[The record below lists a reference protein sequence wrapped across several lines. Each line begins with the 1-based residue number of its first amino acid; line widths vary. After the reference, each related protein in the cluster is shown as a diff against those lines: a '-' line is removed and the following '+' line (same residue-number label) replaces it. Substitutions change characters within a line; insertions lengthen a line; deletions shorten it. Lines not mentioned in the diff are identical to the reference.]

1 MTSEEL
7 QNLGIM
13 QPSFW
18 SQSSPIIDFKTLKLE
33 DVLDVY
39 ANIKK

>member
-7 QNLGIM
+7 QKLGIM

-18 SQSSPIIDFKTLKLE
+18 SQSSSIVDFRTLKLE

-39 ANIKK
+39 ANVKK